1 MQEIL
6 RHGSNFAALSPVIAG
21 RFICAKC
28 GCEYLA
34 DQKDMELRNFY
45 SSVEVVERVV
55 VSACP
60 ECGAEND
67 PVQTA
72 TLREALG
79 LTGTREA
86 VDDGKD

>member
-6 RHGSNFAALSPVIAG
+6 RHGSNVAALSPVIAG

-34 DQKDMELRNFY
+34 DQEKMELENIY
-45 SSVEVVERVV
+45 SRGEAVECVV

-60 ECGAEND
+60 ECGAKND

-72 TLREALG
+72 TLREAM
-79 LTGTREA
+79 
-86 VDDGKD
+86 DNGKY

>member
-6 RHGSNFAALSPVIAG
+6 RHGSNVAALSPVIAG
-21 RFICAKC
+21 RFICSKC

-34 DQKDMELRNFY
+34 DQEKMELRNIY
-45 SSVEVVERVV
+45 SSGEAVERVV

-60 ECGAEND
+60 ECGAKND
-67 PVQTA
+67 PVQTV

-79 LTGTREA
+79 LGTMTE
-86 VDDGKD
+86 G